1 MNTKS
6 NLGWVL
12 SVTQRRL
19 SAIHLDKEYLFVAIL
34 LMNSLSK
41 TNGQR
46 RKGGEICIRFKL
58 EFVTDGLSGL

>member
-19 SAIHLDKEYLFVAIL
+19 SAIHLDKESVFVTTL
-34 LMNSLSK
+34 LINSLSK
-41 TNGQR
+41 TNEQW
-46 RKGGEICIRFKL
+46 RKGGEICIRFKID
-58 EFVTDGLSGL
+58 TATHDLSGL